1 MFLKI
6 SQDSE
11 VDKLLPISEYKKVI
25 GLMEDQLGAKILI
38 EFMNL
43 DQKKDSYLMDDGRE
57 DKKAKGTKKCVIKGR
72 LKFED

>member
-57 DKKAKGTKKCVIKGR
+57 DKKAKGTKKSVIKRR